1 MENSNIYEN
10 QANAPKIVEQI
21 MSMAIQE
28 GASDIHFGPKD
39 DYLWLRLRI
48 DGKLV
53 EKDRIPKSMEPAIV
67 SRLKILSKMDIAE
80 KRIPQD
86 GRFRVKVM
94 GRNIDFRVSSFPTVK
109 GEKIV
114 MRLLDESQMKID
126 LTDLGFEPKMLDRWN
141 EMISRPNG
149 MVLVTGP
156 TGSGKTST
164 LYSSLTAIK
173 DVERNIVTLED
184 PVEYQIEGID
194 QAQMNAKAG
203 FTFAAGLRSILR
215 QDPDIIMV
223 GEMRD
228 LETVNIAI
236 QGALTGHLVFSTL
249 HTNNAPATIT
259 RLLDMGVEPFL
270 ISASVIG
277 ILAQRLIRKI
287 CERCREEYSVSAD
300 YLEKFGIQINSR
312 EVSFYRGRGCEYCN
326 HKGTKGRIGIFELML
341 IQDEIRELI
350 IKRASEAEIRNGA
363 RKLGMVQL
371 MQDGIKKALGGIVTL
386 EEVLSATSTT

>member
-1 MENSNIYEN
+1 MENSNLYEN
-10 QANAPKIVEQI
+10 QSNAPKILEQI
-21 MSMAIQE
+21 MSMAINE
-28 GASDIHFGPKD
+28 GASDIHFGPKEE
-39 DYLWLRLRI
+39 YLWLRLRI

-53 EKDRIPKSMEPAIV
+53 EKDRIPKSIEPALI
-67 SRLKILSKMDIAE
+67 SRIKILSKMDIAE

-94 GRNIDFRVSSFPTVK
+94 GRNIDFRVSSFPTVR

-114 MRLLDESQMKID
+114 IRLLDESQMKID
-126 LTDLGFEPKMLDRWN
+126 LTDLGFDYKMLEKWN
-141 EMISRPNG
+141 SIIHKPNG

-164 LYSSLTAIK
+164 LYSSLNAIK
-173 DVERNIVTLED
+173 DVEKNIVTLED

-194 QAQMNAKAG
+194 QGQINPRAG
-203 FTFAAGLRSILR
+203 FSFATGLRSILR

-259 RLLDMGVEPFL
+259 RLMDMGVEPFL

-277 ILAQRLIRKI
+277 VLAQRLIRKI
-287 CERCREEYSVSAD
+287 CDRCKEEITVSSE
-300 YLEKFGIQINSR
+300 YLEKFGIQIKAK
-312 EVSFYRGRGCEYCN
+312 EIKFYRGKGCDYCN
-326 HKGTKGRIGIFELML
+326 QKGTKGRAGVFELML
-341 IQDEIRELI
+341 INDDIRDMI
-350 IKRASEAEIRNGA
+350 IKRASEADIRNTA
-363 RKLGMVQL
+363 RKSGMIQL
-371 MQDGIKKALGGIVTL
+371 IQDGIQKALSGAITL
-386 EEVLSATSTT
+386 EEVLSTTSQ

>member
-1 MENSNIYEN
+1 MENNIYEN

-28 GASDIHFGPKD
+28 GASDIHFGPKE

-53 EKDRIPKSMEPAIV
+53 EKDRIPKSIEPAII

-114 MRLLDESQMKID
+114 IRLLDESQMKID
-126 LTDLGFEPKMLDRWN
+126 LTDLGFEPGMLGKWN
-141 EMISRPNG
+141 EVIYRPNG

-164 LYSSLTAIK
+164 LYSSLNAIK
-173 DVERNIVTLED
+173 DVEKNIVTLED
-184 PVEYQIEGID
+184 PVEYQLEGID
-194 QAQMNAKAG
+194 QGQINPKAG
-203 FTFAAGLRSILR
+203 FSFAAGLRSILR

-259 RLLDMGVEPFL
+259 RLMDMGVEPFL

-277 ILAQRLIRKI
+277 VLAQRLIRKV
-287 CERCREEYSVSAD
+287 CDRCKEEYFVSSD
-300 YLEKFGIQINSR
+300 YLEKFGIQVNTK
-312 EVSFYRGRGCEYCN
+312 EVPFYRGRGCEYCN
-326 HKGTKGRIGIFELML
+326 FKGTRGRAGIFELML
-341 IQDEIRELI
+341 VNDLIRDLI
-350 IKRASEAEIRNGA
+350 IKRASEADIRNA
-363 RKLGMVQL
+363 LRKSGMVQL
-371 MQDGIKKALGGIVTL
+371 LQDGIKKALSGIVTL
-386 EEVLSATSTT
+386 EEVLSSASIA

>member
-1 MENSNIYEN
+1 MDNNIYEN

-28 GASDIHFGPKD
+28 QASDIHFGPKD
-39 DYLWLRLRI
+39 DYLWLRMRI

-53 EKDRIPKSMEPAIV
+53 EKDRLPKSIEPAII

-114 MRLLDESQMKID
+114 IRLLDESQMKIE
-126 LTDLGFEPKMLDRWN
+126 LSDLGFDPDMLEKWN
-141 EMISRPNG
+141 QIIYRPNG

-164 LYSSLTAIK
+164 LYSSLNAIK
-173 DVERNIVTLED
+173 DVEKNIVTLED
-184 PVEYQIEGID
+184 PVEYQLEGID
-194 QAQMNAKAG
+194 QGQINPKAG
-203 FTFAAGLRSILR
+203 FSFSAGLRSILR

-259 RLLDMGVEPFL
+259 RLMDMGVEPFL

-277 ILAQRLIRKI
+277 VLAQRLIRKI
-287 CERCREEYSVSAD
+287 CDRCKEEYSVSSD
-300 YLEKFGIQINSR
+300 YLEKFGIQFNASEI
-312 EVSFYRGRGCEYCN
+312 SFFRGRGCEYCN
-326 HKGTKGRIGIFELML
+326 YKGTKGRIGIFELMMVN
-341 IQDEIRELI
+341 DSIREMI
-350 IKRASEAEIRNGA
+350 IKRASEADIRNAA
-363 RKLGMVQL
+363 RKGGMVQL
-371 MQDGIKKALGGIVTL
+371 LQDGIKKALNGLVTL
-386 EEVLSATSTT
+386 EEVLSSSSV

>member
-1 MENSNIYEN
+1 MESGNLYEN
-10 QANAPKIVEQI
+10 QANAPKILEQI

-53 EKDRIPKSMEPAIV
+53 EKDRIPKSIEPAII
-67 SRLKILSKMDIAE
+67 SRIKILSKMDIAE

-114 MRLLDESQMKID
+114 IRLLDESQMKID
-126 LTDLGFEPKMLDRWN
+126 LADLGFTNQMLEKWDN
-141 EMISRPNG
+141 IINKPNG

-164 LYSSLTAIK
+164 LYSSLNAIK
-173 DVERNIVTLED
+173 DVEKNIVTLED
-184 PVEYQIEGID
+184 PVEYQLEGID
-194 QAQMNAKAG
+194 QGQINAKAG

-259 RLLDMGVEPFL
+259 RLMDMGVEPFL

-277 ILAQRLIRKI
+277 VLAQRLIRRI
-287 CERCREEYSVSAD
+287 CDRCKEEHTVSSD
-300 YLEKFGIQINSR
+300 HLVKFGIQVNSP
-312 EVSFYRGRGCEYCN
+312 EVLFYRGNGCEYCN
-326 HKGTKGRIGIFELML
+326 NKGTKGRVGVFELML
-341 IQDEIRELI
+341 VNDMIRDKI
-350 IKRASEAEIRNGA
+350 IKRASEAEIRNAA
-363 RKLGMVQL
+363 RKSGMMQL
-371 MQDGIKKALGGIVTL
+371 LQDGIKKALSGHITL
-386 EEVLSATSTT
+386 EEVLSSTSA